1 MEYYSFSTKSI
12 ICCQVDLLRA
22 SSGFPLPITPYP
34 TISPTIKLMA
44 INRITRMTRSQIGIS
59 RMRNFTFETSCL
71 LPFSSCFF
79 LAFFISSRLTAF
91 VVSFA
96 TNRLNSYLTPLI
108 NPSIWSPSVMDFAF
122 IWYERC
128 EIIKSVISFVKSTLD
143 ISSAPCCKET
153 PAPSK

>member
-1 MEYYSFSTKSI
+1 M

-22 SSGFPLPITPYP
+22 SCGFPLPITPYP
-34 TISPTIKLMA
+34 MMSPTIKLTA
-44 INRITRMTRSQIGIS
+44 INRITRKTRSQMGI
-59 RMRNFTFETSCL
+59 RRILNFSFCTSVL
-71 LPFSSCFF
+71 LLFSSCFF
-79 LAFFISSRLTAF
+79 LAFLISSRLTAF